1 MSILVGSHQS
11 SPAVVRR
18 MMAAT
23 TFGLYWSSC
32 RWAGRQQSELL
43 PFSASPTH
51 PPFPFPTSF
60 FVPRSLSLSLSL
72 FLLQSFSVLQ
82 PATKGNDGKR
92 TAATRS
98 FNLEVRAEGMCGRAA
113 KPVTLPSRRNG
124 DTFGDSL
131 SLSSVV
137 ASTAL
142 FFSLFP
148 GKRYRRFVM
157 VGCPLPETVLCFVLL
172 LRYVRQGGGDTRSTD
187 SPIDNRHVNSI
198 NESMTGDLIRSAS
211 DVVLLMTIPRTTNF
225 VDVTRLDSSRSR
237 MEAKEGSNG
246 HGDVNSDQISH
257 LITPKLSLSCLLHPH
272 AQGPKP

>member
-1 MSILVGSHQS
+1 MAGNL
-11 SPAVVRR
+11 RCR
-18 MMAAT
+18 EMM
-23 TFGLYWSSC
+23 
-32 RWAGRQQSELL
+32 GRGRPL
-43 PFSASPTH
+43 
-51 PPFPFPTSF
+51 
-60 FVPRSLSLSLSL
+60 
-72 FLLQSFSVLQ
+72 
-82 PATKGNDGKR
+82 
-92 TAATRS
+92 
-98 FNLEVRAEGMCGRAA
+98 RAA
-113 KPVTLPSRRNG
+113 LIWRYAQRACVGARRQPVTLPSRRNG

-157 VGCPLPETVLCFVLL
+157 VGCPLAETVLCFVLL
-172 LRYVRQGGGDTRSTD
+172 LRYVRQGGGDTCNDNVTIPRSTD

-257 LITPKLSLSCLLHPH
+257 LITPKLSLSGLLHPH

>member
-1 MSILVGSHQS
+1 MAGNL
-11 SPAVVRR
+11 RCR
-18 MMAAT
+18 EMM
-23 TFGLYWSSC
+23 
-32 RWAGRQQSELL
+32 GRGRPL
-43 PFSASPTH
+43 
-51 PPFPFPTSF
+51 
-60 FVPRSLSLSLSL
+60 
-72 FLLQSFSVLQ
+72 
-82 PATKGNDGKR
+82 
-92 TAATRS
+92 
-98 FNLEVRAEGMCGRAA
+98 RAA
-113 KPVTLPSRRNG
+113 LIWRYAQRACVGARRQPVTLPSRRNG

-148 GKRYRRFVM
+148 ENVIAVSLWWVVRF
-157 VGCPLPETVLCFVLL
+157 PKPFYASCFCCVTCD
-172 LRYVRQGGGDTRSTD
+172 REVVTRATAPRSTD

-211 DVVLLMTIPRTTNF
+211 DVVLLMTIPRATNF